1 MPQKTVSIQ
10 VAIRDSEGEII
21 SNDSVQGTTED
32 EGVTVRIPI
41 GYLPN
46 AGSAP
51 IEDWE
56 ILVHTPPT
64 DFNPQ
69 SVVSRTDDTEAG
81 TSTIVFQP

>member
-1 MPQKTVSIQ
+1 MSQKTVSIQ
-10 VAIRDSEGEII
+10 VAIRDGNGEII
-21 SNDSVQGTTED
+21 SNDSVQGYTED
-32 EGVTVRIPI
+32 EGVTVVIPI

-69 SVVSRTDDTEAG
+69 SLVSRTDDAQAE
-81 TSTIVFQP
+81 TSTLVFQA